1 MECERRVD
9 DGGCW
14 GLSNLSLW
22 LCCALQKLF
31 IHILYI
37 PFMRQSRPTTSSQ
50 APHKSSSNTATQQQH
65 NGNNGNKKKP
75 KYVKLTMSSK
85 RFNMLALHVLP
96 ACLLAPYTP
105 TLHLLH
111 SSPLLLLA
119 HRLPTRVLL
128 VHAITRQIFSK
139 LLTNTLNR
147 TQNGASHTSTRAHT
161 HTLHLHGGVL
171 HGEKSKKLWI
181 KMRLF
186 GLLTRRAEVGE
197 GEWLPAS
204 SNCDYEMRNILTQI
218 TLKTIQNICLIF
230 ACSAGACPKHSRVV
244 SPASPLPPARLP

>member
-1 MECERRVD
+1 MITLFWYAIYVGYSRVYGVGAED

-50 APHKSSSNTATQQQH
+50 APHKSSNTAATQRQH
-65 NGNNGNKKKP
+65 NGNKKKP

-161 HTLHLHGGVL
+161 HTPFAWGCAAR
-171 HGEKSKKLWI
+171 GEIQK
-181 KMRLF
+181 
-186 GLLTRRAEVGE
+186 
-197 GEWLPAS
+197 
-204 SNCDYEMRNILTQI
+204 
-218 TLKTIQNICLIF
+218 TLN
-230 ACSAGACPKHSRVV
+230 
-244 SPASPLPPARLP
+244 

>member
-1 MECERRVD
+1 MIVLRTTKTFY
-9 DGGCW
+9 
-14 GLSNLSLW
+14 SH
-22 LCCALQKLF
+22 F
-31 IHILYI
+31 IHSFYAAIKAYDI
-37 PFMRQSRPTTSSQ
+37 
-50 APHKSSSNTATQQQH
+50 KSSATQEQQHTATQQQH

-111 SSPLLLLA
+111 SSTLSSFA

-161 HTLHLHGGVL
+161 HTPFAWGCAAR
-171 HGEKSKKLWI
+171 GEIQK
-181 KMRLF
+181 
-186 GLLTRRAEVGE
+186 
-197 GEWLPAS
+197 
-204 SNCDYEMRNILTQI
+204 
-218 TLKTIQNICLIF
+218 TLN
-230 ACSAGACPKHSRVV
+230 
-244 SPASPLPPARLP
+244 